1 MACLSATGVR
11 YHLRLFMNGYTI
23 AYFFASSPATNAGT
37 LPVLAYI
44 EGRVTEKYVLDG
56 MIYFPKTVRYN
67 LDTASC
73 ISSTVFAKLAQVA
86 IAFVAGEDAKKF
98 DAIVYPFIKSRKWY
112 RTPVA
117 ERQAMMDEHIAVG
130 NKYPEVILNTT
141 YSFGIHDED
150 FMLAFETDELIKFQD
165 LIIELR
171 TTRVSDYITSDTPMI
186 VCVKKDIVPMIQ
198 SLG

>member
-1 MACLSATGVR
+1 MLW
-11 YHLRLFMNGYTI
+11 
-23 AYFFASSPATNAGT
+23 FAA
-37 LPVLAYI
+37 
-44 EGRVTEKYVLDG
+44 
-56 MIYFPKTVRYN
+56 KTVEEIQDAVSRLY
-67 LDTASC
+67 L
-73 ISSTVFAKLAQVA
+73 TVFGKYIIPSRTYFSVTRPSMYAKTGKVP
-86 IAFVAGEDAKKF
+86 AFVAGEDAKKY
-98 DAIVYPFIKSRKWY
+98 AIVYPFIKSRKWY